1 MKEIALGK
9 KKSIDALKV
18 DIAGKT
24 YSVPLAGSLT
34 IAELRALRD
43 GDDDGFSFFEKY
55 IPPEVISELTLDEFK
70 QLSKAWK
77 DATEKT
83 SGVDLGE

>member
-9 KKSIDALKV
+9 KKDVNVLKV
-18 DIAGKT
+18 NIAGKT
-24 YSVPLAGSLT
+24 YNVPLVGNLT
-34 IAELRALRD
+34 IAELRALQS

-55 IPPEVISELTLDEFK
+55 IPKEVISELTLDDFK
-70 QLSKAWK
+70 QLNKAWK
-77 DATEKT
+77 EASEKA